1 MRKMIVILLCMVFA
15 MAGCSKDALTG
26 YLSALEE
33 TSNIPSGKKQVE
45 VSINMDFNKVNMSA
59 EDLDKIKY
67 LEHMD
72 FTLEVTHDVVDYDE
86 KAIIKGYADI
96 GGLGIDAT
104 LYADGENTYL
114 YIPMLG
120 GYVDLEQYQDTT
132 VPNDDLGIKTDSD
145 DGQEGQWEDYIDQG
159 EEFQPIIDK
168 FTELLTDK
176 DVMKGERTYITT
188 EDGQIKTTIYTV
200 NLNETQLKELLREA
214 VYTLT
219 TQEISN
225 SIPII
230 SKEDKTDFLSE
241 IDKMTEEFTL
251 ENFSSTAYVDFD
263 GRLVRQDM
271 ELEIAIKNDGESGSL
286 NRINVTVN
294 ITNSGLGEKQDM
306 EFPEVTE
313 DMLLEEGWEKSWN

>member
-1 MRKMIVILLCMVFA
+1 MVFA